1 MFANYLRGLVVNNPV
16 ARLDKN
22 QPAQLQILALY
33 VANTRIY
40 MSDYRPDKIEV
51 NFKAKHYTSFQH
63 I

>member
-1 MFANYLRGLVVNNPV
+1 MNNPV

-22 QPAQLQILALY
+22 QPAQLQILASY

-40 MSDYRPDKIEV
+40 MSDYRPDKIKV
-51 NFKAKHYTSFQH
+51 NFKAKHNTSFQH